1 MSDLHP
7 RRDDD
12 DDDDAVRK
20 PLDNRCAGSDN
31 DDDDD
36 RSNAS
41 SSASSS
47 VIFVRF
53 NASPAKS
60 PPPPSAAQAGPPASI
75 VVPAVATA
83 AAANMKKMASSLS
96 SSSSS
101 SSSSNATTAIRSND
115 SGNKIL
121 RGILSEQHN
130 PAPKKVEGVKGNAS
144 PSKSKVASPS
154 KDPPGGDGTAPH
166 EHNKTR
172 TVSADESHRSSGGQ
186 CKIQAAT
193 GLATIEPRELAG
205 EGTAEKVAV
214 GANAGAGAVAVE
226 EHHRENEKADVV
238 EEESHPEPVV
248 LFSCWMCHMDMTHP
262 YHAVHE
268 HPALSVPTCHCCHE
282 ELEEILRKHRM
293 ASNSGHG
300 HGDDDDT
307 TASDSVDCLGCGPA
321 RDQAVVFLCDA
332 CPHQFCAECV
342 VRAAVGDQLDEVDD
356 DDDDKRQ
363 KAIVNAVQALDP
375 WHCLACKPPPFL
387 RDLQDR
393 LRAYADDEDDGGEDS
408 GATAE
413 KHELT
418 EADLQRKHDQW
429 TQELVECEDEM
440 AAVLHELE
448 TRDNKAGGAAVDD
461 QDDGVDEDR
470 RGLEGHYNCLRHKI
484 SRLQENLEDVCNVDL
499 ALWYRRVMGIEMPAV
514 DDDAAPP
521 EEVLTADRAIR
532 QRKALE
538 DKERLAN
545 LRHAAP
551 MSLAALLDDEYHGV
565 EDLDDD
571 DNEQDAAKGGNSPL
585 QRNVAVS
592 DPMLGWRS
600 SYELPNPEL
609 IQHFRREE
617 DALLEARHIPVH
629 RVTERF
635 DRQATRIEDRD
646 EKNRRRKPVGA
657 VAFPPHDADA
667 ESPARTFGAST
678 APIHGKTSPP
688 LIAAEPDQKARP
700 VAGSVE
706 EDYVPT
712 ARPQMNGP
720 STAEPSGLPDAS
732 TTPGTRAPVGTI
744 APHNDG
750 LQPTDGDEAAAI
762 QEERVSTKGNGARLK
777 GDSAEFARSGAL
789 VLNPG
794 AERVVTVSSE
804 IATKLKDH
812 QKEGI
817 KFIWNNSFSDLNQY
831 APDVEEVGKIHGC
844 LLAHNMGLGK
854 FLSRPWSCCDFCTL
868 LTLNSR
874 PLQVKASRQLRCFI
888 QR

>member
-7 RRDDD
+7 RRNDD

-20 PLDNRCAGSDN
+20 PLDSRGAGSD
-31 DDDDD
+31 DDHDDH
-36 RSNAS
+36 SVAS
-41 SSASSS
+41 SASS
-47 VIFVRF
+47 VIFVRC

-60 PPPPSAAQAGPPASI
+60 PPPPSAAAEAGPPTSI
-75 VVPAVATA
+75 VVPALAT
-83 AAANMKKMASSLS
+83 ANMKKMASSLS

-101 SSSSNATTAIRSND
+101 SSNSTTAPHSND
-115 SGNKIL
+115 SSNNKIL
-121 RGILSEQHN
+121 RGILSEQHH
-130 PAPKKVEGVKGNAS
+130 PAPKKLEGVKGNAS
-144 PSKSKVASPS
+144 PSKSKPASPS
-154 KDPPGGDGTAPH
+154 KGPLHGAAPH

-172 TVSADESHRSSGGQ
+172 TVSADESHRSSGGP
-186 CKIQAAT
+186 CTIQDAA

-214 GANAGAGAVAVE
+214 GTNAGAGAVE
-226 EHHRENEKADVV
+226 EHHRKNENGDV
-238 EEESHPEPVV
+238 EANESHVDHGPEPVV

-282 ELEEILRKHRM
+282 ELEELLRKHRA
-293 ASNSGHG
+293 ASNNGHG
-300 HGDDDDT
+300 HGDDDDDD
-307 TASDSVDCLGCGPA
+307 TASDFVDCLGCGPT

-342 VRAAVGDQLDEVDD
+342 VRAAVGDLDGDDEVDD
-356 DDDDKRQ
+356 DERQ
-363 KAIVNAVQALDP
+363 EEIIRAVEALDP

-387 RDLQDR
+387 KGLQDR
-393 LRAYADDEDDGGEDS
+393 LRAHADDEDDGEDS
-408 GATAE
+408 GSGAAAAE

-418 EADLQRKHDQW
+418 EADLQRKHDKW

-440 AAVLHELE
+440 AEVLHELE
-448 TRDNKAGGAAVDD
+448 TRDNKNGDAAVDEK
-461 QDDGVDEDR
+461 DDDDDEGR
-470 RGLEGHYNCLRHKI
+470 RGLERHYNCLRHKI

-499 ALWYRRVMGIEMPAV
+499 ALWYRRVMGIKMPAV
-514 DDDAAPP
+514 DDDATPP

-538 DKERLAN
+538 DTERLAH

-551 MSLAALLDDEYHGV
+551 ATLEALLDDEYHGL

-571 DNEQDAAKGGNSPL
+571 DNEQDAAKGGSSPL

-609 IQHFRREE
+609 LQHFRREE
-617 DALLEARHIPVH
+617 DAMLEARHIPVH

-635 DRQATRIEDRD
+635 DRQATRIEGRD
-646 EKNRRRKPVGA
+646 EKKRRRKPVGA
-657 VAFPPHDADA
+657 VAFLPPHA
-667 ESPARTFGAST
+667 EAEIPARTFDAAT

-700 VAGSVE
+700 VPGTVE
-706 EDYVPT
+706 EDHLPA

-720 STAEPSGLPDAS
+720 PAAEPEGLPDAT
-732 TTPGTRAPVGTI
+732 TTPGTRAPVGTL
-744 APHNDG
+744 APQNDG
-750 LQPTDGDEAAAI
+750 SKPTDGDEAAAI
-762 QEERVSTKGNGARLK
+762 QEGRVSMKGNGARLK
-777 GDSAEFARSGAL
+777 GDLAEFAGSGAL

-794 AERVVTVSSE
+794 AERIVTVSSE

-817 KFIWNNSFSDLNQY
+817 KFIWNNSFCDLNQF
-831 APDVEEVGKIHGC
+831 APGVEEVDKIHGC
-844 LLAHNMGLGK
+844 LLAHNMGLGE
-854 FLSRPWSCCDFCTL
+854 FLS
-868 LTLNSR
+868 
-874 PLQVKASRQLRCFI
+874 
-888 QR
+888 